1 MTKAQTFIFVII
13 LMFASL
19 KAGEVLVLH
28 EAVGTEIDIIE
39 KIHYRLFPDIHNF
52 ISAQFY
58 LLPNDSVLARIQSWN
73 ADSPVYYAKCYSHY
87 EFHLLGQEIGDQ
99 PPPDRAKIEFLQ
111 RKYQPLFAEE
121 HLRQLPANSYCLII
135 TKEKTEY
142 QGVFQKLSG
151 QNIRILDNDR
161 LFDIPIQ
168 SINTLKYW
176 DAGQEIEILKWI
188 TMAGFAVTGLV
199 GGQLVVAF
207 LNIPAHQTGLYLFS
221 GTVIGIVTGYRAV
234 PFMVEK
240 LRPKTVIEFR
250 KSKIKR
256 LDSIGRITYTFKKL
270 KGKICRTRAAEQD

>member
-1 MTKAQTFIFVII
+1 M
-13 LMFASL
+13 
-19 KAGEVLVLH
+19 LVLH

-39 KIHYRLFPDIHNF
+39 KNHYRLFPDIHNF

-58 LLPNDSVLARIQSWN
+58 RLPNDSVVARIQSWN
-73 ADSPVYYAKCYSHY
+73 ADGPIYYERRYRHY
-87 EFHLLGQEIGDQ
+87 EFYLLGQSIGNQ

-121 HLRQLPANSYCLII
+121 HLQQLPTNSYCLII
-135 TKEKTEY
+135 TKEKIEY

-188 TMAGFAVTGLV
+188 TMAGFAATGLMA
-199 GGQLVVAF
+199 GQLVAAV

-221 GTVIGIVTGYRAV
+221 GTITGIVTGYRMV